1 MRQDNNGHDP
11 VEFEVE
17 AEKQGLRLD
26 VFLAGLMDGS
36 SRARISRAIEAG
48 ELRVNGTVVK
58 RSYRLSLGDR
68 VEGSLAAEVPDGPE
82 PEDIPLN
89 ILYED
94 DHVVVIN
101 KPSGMVVHP
110 SKGHWSGTLAS
121 ALRYHFDELSS
132 IGGPT
137 RPGIVHR
144 LDRDTTGVIVTAKTD
159 LAHQHLAK
167 QFEQRN
173 VEKQYFAIVNGKPD
187 HDRDLISEPI
197 GPHPNQRAKM
207 AIRREGRNSRPAET
221 FYECVKSY
229 QKYSTLRLRPRT
241 GRTHQIRVHLAHIQ
255 CPVLCDRLY
264 SGASQIGADS
274 LRGEKSHDTKE
285 VVVLARQALHAE
297 RLCLTHP
304 ESGDKMTFTAP
315 LPPDMQTAIEYL
327 EQRSQATG

>member
-1 MRQDNNGHDP
+1 MRQDNNGNDP
-11 VEFEVE
+11 VELVVG
-17 AEKQGLRLD
+17 AEHEGLRLD
-26 VFLAGLMDGS
+26 VFLTGQADGA
-36 SRARISRAIEAG
+36 SRARISRGIEAG
-48 ELRVNGTVVK
+48 DLRVNGAVVK

-68 VEGSLAAEVPDGPE
+68 VEGALAVETPDGPE
-82 PEDIPLN
+82 PENIPLA

-94 DHVVVIN
+94 DHIAVIN

-121 ALRYHFDELSS
+121 ALQYHFKELSS
-132 IGGPT
+132 VGGPT

-159 LAHQHLAK
+159 LAHQHLAR
-167 QFEQRN
+167 QFEQRD
-173 VEKQYFAIVNGKPD
+173 VEKHYFAIVNGRPD

-207 AIRREGRNSRPAET
+207 AIRKEGRHSRTAET
-221 FYECVKSY
+221 FYECVKAY
-229 QKYSTLRLRPRT
+229 QKYSTLRLQPRT

-274 LRGEKSHDTKE
+274 LSGKTSQKEKKP
-285 VVVLARQALHAE
+285 VVLARQALHAE

-304 ESGDKMTFTAP
+304 DSGEKMTFAAP
-315 LPPDMQTAIEYL
+315 LPLDMETAIQYL
-327 EQRSQATG
+327 EQRSPVTG